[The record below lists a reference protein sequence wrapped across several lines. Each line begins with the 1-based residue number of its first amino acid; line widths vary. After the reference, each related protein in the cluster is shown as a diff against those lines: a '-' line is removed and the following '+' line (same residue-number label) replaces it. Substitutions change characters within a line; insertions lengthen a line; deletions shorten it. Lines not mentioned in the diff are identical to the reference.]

1 MACYW
6 TVCRKTLQFRCKYKI
21 PDIDK
26 KLDVLFI
33 IPDSSAKA
41 YLDLVEN
48 TFDPKERKNVGQ
60 ISQIRLKQQLQG
72 Y

>member
-1 MACYW
+1 
-6 TVCRKTLQFRCKYKI
+6 
-21 PDIDK
+21 
-26 KLDVLFI
+26 VLFI